1 MLAPRGG
8 FWQPAAVTTLA
19 DLDGAR
25 AAAATHVLACSE
37 FVAAAFER
45 DPTLLG
51 DLLARAA
58 LDSPRGARGAAC
70 WPAGQAPDLD
80 ADEAAFQ
87 SWLRRWRRREMV
99 RIAWR
104 DLAGTAD
111 LATTLED
118 LSAFADD
125 AIGLAYE
132 HAWRSTTARYGTPR
146 HPGGAPLP
154 MVVVG
159 MGKLGGRELNYSS
172 DIDLV
177 FLFPAYGETDHAS
190 PVSHDEFYI
199 RLGQALVRLL
209 AAPTVDGFVFRVD
222 MRLRPFGDS
231 GPLACGFSAFEDYL
245 GQHGRDWER
254 YAWVKARAIIAPE
267 AYAELYRDAVRPFV
281 FRRYLDFGV
290 FESLREMKALIE
302 KQVARREMAD
312 HVKLGPGGIREV
324 EFIVQAFQLIRG
336 GQDRRLQNP
345 RLLEV
350 LPLLAGRRLLERRAV
365 AELDAAYRHLRTLE
379 NRLQMIRD
387 AQTHQLPTDEP
398 TRARLARAMHEPSWA
413 ALRATL
419 DAHRE
424 RVQAHFRALV
434 FRPVEE
440 PGEEGRSEATAA
452 GAAAGAG
459 GTAALPAPA
468 APGNGGRGRAPRS
481 GLGSLPW
488 WEEGLDPEALREAL
502 AAAGLG
508 EAGEVA
514 RLLVDFRS
522 GSLMRRLDAT
532 AARRLHRLLPELL
545 EAALAETEPLSL
557 LKRFLRVIESI
568 GTRSTY
574 FALLNENPA
583 ARRRFVDVCRSGD
596 FLASQV
602 AAHPLLLD
610 ELLDDRVF
618 GAPATRAEFAA
629 ELEDRIARVDAGDP
643 ERLVEALC
651 QFKRA
656 AIFRIAIADLAGTL
670 PLMRVSDR
678 LTDVAELIVEQ
689 AMVQAW
695 SQMTA
700 QFGRP
705 MCGEGESRREV
716 RVCAV
721 GYGKLGGIELGY
733 ASDLDLVFL
742 HDSAGEAQETD
753 AERPIDNQV
762 FFVRLAQRIVHLLT
776 MHSAAGRLY
785 EVDVRLRPS
794 GKGGMLITQVG
805 AFAEYQRREAWTW
818 EHQALLHAR
827 AVAGS
832 PLLRAEF
839 ERVRLE
845 VITTAVRRDTLQAE
859 VRSMRERMRREL
871 SKAKAGEFDMKQ
883 DPGGIADI
891 EFLAQYWALKWAD
904 RHPAVAMFSDT
915 IRQLETLASGDLVPQ
930 ATVDLLTQAYR
941 AYRERGH
948 HRSLQD
954 SGSVVPGTEFAAERA
969 AVRRVWDE
977 ALGAP

>member
-1 MLAPRGG
+1 VLAPRPPI
-8 FWQPAAVTTLA
+8 WQSDGVSSIA
-19 DLDGAR
+19 DLSGPL
-25 AAAATHVLACSE
+25 AAAASHVLACSE
-37 FVAAAFER
+37 FVAASIER
-45 DPTLLG
+45 DAALLP
-51 DLLARAA
+51 DLLAHDA
-58 LDSPRGARGAAC
+58 LHQPRGSRGAAC
-70 WPAGQAPDLD
+70 WPDGRFPDLA
-80 ADEAAFQ
+80 ADEASFQ

-104 DLAGTAD
+104 DLAGTAGLQD
-111 LATTLED
+111 TLQD
-118 LSAFADD
+118 LSDFADD
-125 AIGLAYE
+125 AIDLAYE
-132 HAWRSTTARYGTPR
+132 HAWRSATARYGTPR
-146 HPGGAPLP
+146 LPDGGPMPL
-154 MVVVG
+154 VVVG

-177 FLFPAYGETDHAS
+177 FLFPAYGETDHAA
-190 PVSHDEFYI
+190 PVSHDEFFI
-199 RLGQALVRLL
+199 RLGQTLVRLL
-209 AAPTVDGFVFRVD
+209 SAPTVDGFVFRVD

-231 GPLACGFSAFEDYL
+231 GPLACGFSSFEDYL

-254 YAWVKARAIIAPE
+254 YAWVKARPITAPA

-350 LPLLAGRRLLERRAV
+350 LPLLAGRRLLSDAAV
-365 AELDAAYRHLRTLE
+365 VELDAAYRYLRTLE

-387 AQTHQLPTDEP
+387 AQTHQLPTDAP
-398 TRARLARAMHEPSWA
+398 TRERLARAMHEPSWE
-413 ALRATL
+413 ALRTTL

-434 FRPVEE
+434 FGPVAD
-440 PGEEGRSEATAA
+440 PGDDAAATPRAA
-452 GAAAGAG
+452 AAASAPPLPGGAAD
-459 GTAALPAPA
+459 GTPEAASRP
-468 APGNGGRGRAPRS
+468 RAS
-481 GLGSLPW
+481 LASLPW
-488 WEEGLDPEALREAL
+488 WEEGLAQESLREAL
-502 AAAGLG
+502 EAAGIAAA
-508 EAGEVA
+508 AEVA
-514 RLLVDFRS
+514 RLLAEFRA
-522 GSLMRRLDAT
+522 GALLRRLDAT
-532 AARRLHRLLPELL
+532 SARRLHRLVPELL
-545 EAALAETEPLSL
+545 EAMAPESDPLPL
-557 LKRFLRVIESI
+557 FKRFLRVIESI

-583 ARRRFVDVCRSGD
+583 ARRRFVAVCRSGD
-596 FLASQV
+596 FLAGQI

-629 ELEDRIARVDAGDP
+629 ELAERIARVDAGDP

-678 LTDVAELIVEQ
+678 LTDVAELIVDQ
-689 AMVQAW
+689 AMAQGW
-695 SQMTA
+695 TQMTA
-700 QFGRP
+700 QYGRP
-705 MCGEGESRREV
+705 MCGEGAARREV
-716 RVCAV
+716 RICAV

-733 ASDLDLVFL
+733 SSDLDLVFL

-753 AERPIDNQV
+753 GPRPIDNQV

-794 GKGGMLITQVG
+794 GKGGMLITQIG
-805 AFAEYQRREAWTW
+805 AFADYQRQDAWTW

-832 PLLRAEF
+832 PPLRAEF
-839 ERVRLE
+839 ERIRLE
-845 VITTAVRRDTLQAE
+845 IITTAVRRDTLQAE
-859 VRSMRERMRREL
+859 VRAMRERMRREL
-871 SKAKAGEFDMKQ
+871 SKARPGEFDLKQ

-891 EFLAQYWALKWAD
+891 EFLAQYWALHWAD
-904 RHPAVAMFSDT
+904 RHPAVAMYSDT

-930 ATVDLLTQAYR
+930 TTVDVLTHAYR
-941 AYRERGH
+941 SYRERGH

-954 SGSVVPGTEFAAERA
+954 SGSIVPGTEFVAERA
-969 AVRRVWDE
+969 AVRRIWDE
-977 ALGAP
+977 TFASG